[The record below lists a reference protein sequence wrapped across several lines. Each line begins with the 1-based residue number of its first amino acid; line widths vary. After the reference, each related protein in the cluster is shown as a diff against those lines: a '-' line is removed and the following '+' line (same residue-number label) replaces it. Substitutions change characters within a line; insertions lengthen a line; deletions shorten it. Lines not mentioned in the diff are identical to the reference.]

1 MHALPAPTAVIAD
14 DERLMREQ
22 IIARLKEAWPELSI
36 VGEASNGREAVA
48 IVQSLEPDIVFLDIS
63 MPGMDGI
70 QAAQALAGQAHVVF
84 VTAHDQYA
92 VSAFEHGAIDYLLKP
107 AEPDR
112 VALTCQRLRAR
123 LTQKPDPM
131 NDLLA
136 QLSQRLGA
144 GGLKPREYMRWVQA
158 SVGANIR
165 MIPTSD
171 ILFFRAED
179 KYTRVQTRGLEALIR
194 KPIKELIDELDPEEF
209 WQIHRGTLVNVATSS
224 VRPATHRCRSKT
236 APYLPGGKRPAADA
250 AVAEQAAEARARR
263 PSEELSRYAK
273 LRTFGAAQM
282 KRWFGSSFALW
293 HPHES
298 VRRAL

>member
-1 MHALPAPTAVIAD
+1 MHPRPAPTAVIAD

-22 IIARLKEAWPELSI
+22 IIDRLKEAWPELQI
-36 VGEASNGREAVA
+36 VGEASNGNEAIA
-48 IVQSLEPDIVFLDIS
+48 IVQSEEPDIVFLDIR

-70 QAAQALAGQAHVVF
+70 QAAQALAGRVHVVF
-84 VTAHDQYA
+84 VTAHDEYA
-92 VSAFEHGAIDYLLKP
+92 ISAFEHGAIDYLLKP
-107 AEPDR
+107 ASADPER

-123 LTQKPDPM
+123 LKQAPDPM

-179 KYTRVQTRGLEALIR
+179 KYTRVQTQRFEALIR
-194 KPIKELIDELDPEEF
+194 KPIKELIDELDPDEF
-209 WQIHRGTLVNVATSS
+209 WQIHRATV
-224 VRPATHRCRSKT
+224 VRV
-236 APYLPGGKRPAADA
+236 DA
-250 AVAEQAAEARARR
+250 VEQV
-263 PSEELSRYAK
+263 SRDFRGRQIVHVKGSQEK
-273 LRTFGAAQM
+273 LEVSRTFNHLFKQM
-282 KRWFGSSFALW
+282 
-293 HPHES
+293 
-298 VRRAL
+298 

>member
-1 MHALPAPTAVIAD
+1 MQPPAPTAVVAD

-22 IIARLKEAWPELSI
+22 IIASLKQTWPELQI

-48 IVQSLEPDIVFLDIS
+48 MVQSLEPDIVFLDIS

-70 QAAQALAGQAHVVF
+70 QAARALAGQVHVVF

-92 VSAFEHGAIDYLLKP
+92 ISAFEHGAVDYLLKP
-107 AEPDR
+107 ASADPER
-112 VALTCQRLRAR
+112 VALTCRRLRAR
-123 LTQKPDPM
+123 LKQVPDPM

-179 KYTRVQTRGLEALIR
+179 KYTRVQTRGFEALIR
-194 KPIKELIDELDPEEF
+194 KPIKELIDELDPDEF
-209 WQIHRGTLVNVATSS
+209 WQIHRATV
-224 VRPATHRCRSKT
+224 VRVDAVEQVSRNLSGRQVVHVKGSTEKLEVSRSFNHLFK
-236 APYLPGGKRPAADA
+236 
-250 AVAEQAAEARARR
+250 
-263 PSEELSRYAK
+263 
-273 LRTFGAAQM
+273 QM
-282 KRWFGSSFALW
+282 
-293 HPHES
+293 
-298 VRRAL
+298 